1 MTLNDLL
8 VNILSLPE
16 EVRNY
21 EARIFLEKKEKIKPE
36 VKDKKVTVT
45 ATQQIK
51 YLEIESGL
59 ILTPISVFTSYQKS
73 KKNEH

>member
-59 ILTPISVFTSYQKS
+59 IFNPDKCFYIIP
-73 KKNEH
+73 KKQEK